1 MRKVDDIQG
10 EKMKVRYLGHSCVE
24 ITGKHHILIDPDF
37 TREPLPGVEYICIT
51 HAHNDHI
58 QRVADVASGVVLA
71 SPDVC
76 EIAAGLGVPRERLH
90 PVQPGEQVEN
100 IRVLSGYSQS
110 NGMFYT
116 LMVLLLKRRRPE
128 PAGTPLSFLVE
139 DEASLLHVGDAHQA
153 PLAVQPDI
161 LCLPWRTTP
170 FQSERYKRRLLRLA
184 VGFNPRYILPIHHDL
199 HHTEADPREIDGR
212 VNAILLNGYNWYG
225 FQNKKKV
232 E

>member
-1 MRKVDDIQG
+1 
-10 EKMKVRYLGHSCVE
+10 MKVRYLGHSCVE

-58 QRVADVASGVVLA
+58 LRVAEVSGGVVLA

-76 EIAAGLGVPRERLH
+76 EIAAGLGVPRERLR
-90 PVQPGEQVEN
+90 PVRSGEQVEN
-100 IRVLSGYSQS
+100 IRVLPGYSQT
-110 NGMFYT
+110 NGALYT
-116 LMVLLLKRRRPE
+116 LVVLLFKRRRPE

-139 DEASLLHVGDAHQA
+139 DEASLLHIGDAHEA

-170 FQSERYKRRLLRLA
+170 FQSERYKRTLLRMA
-184 VGFNPRYILPIHHDL
+184 NGFNPCYILPIHHDL
-199 HHTEADPREIDGR
+199 PHTQANPHEIEGR
-212 VNAILLNGYNWYG
+212 VNAVVLDGYGWYG
-225 FQNKKKV
+225 FQDKKKL